1 MRSEERGIRGW
12 GDYQGVWAP
21 RTGRSGVGRINLR
34 KEDPFSKQAK
44 RRKGMGTYT
53 RMELSSV
60 KMKKFPFDGAIFSI
74 K

>member
-12 GDYQGVWAP
+12 GEYQGVWAP
-21 RTGRSGVGRINLR
+21 SMGRSGVGRINFR
-34 KEDPFSKQAK
+34 KEDPFSKQAR
-44 RRKGMGTYT
+44 RRKGIGTYT

-60 KMKKFPFDGAIFSI
+60 KMKKFPSDGTFLSI